1 MDKLMD
7 IAKNCLQATTIAEK
21 IQLTHHA
28 WQAAEKSVLSFEA
41 NTPPMAIALTHFP
54 ARPVLLAPKYMPKRQ
69 LHTPAG
75 LAAFFHALAHIE
87 FIAVMLAWDIL
98 YRFRGLPE
106 QFYKDWLKIAEE
118 EARHFELLNAHL
130 ANFGITYGDLPA
142 HQGLWAHA
150 EDTADDVLAR
160 LALVPMCMEARGLDV
175 TPKMIAKF
183 EALNCTASVA
193 ILSRILN
200 DEIGH
205 VERGAFWFKT
215 LCAQQQL
222 DPTTHFQYLITQHY
236 KGGKPKGPFN
246 RELRIMAGFS
256 NANLD
261 WLENPSL

>member
-7 IAKNCLQATTIAEK
+7 IAQNCLQATTITEK

-28 WQAAEKSVLSFEA
+28 WQAAQKDALSLEA
-41 NTPPMAIALTHFP
+41 NTPPMAIAYTCFP

-69 LHTPAG
+69 LNTSTG

-118 EARHFELLNAHL
+118 EAQHFELLNAHL
-130 ANFGITYGDLPA
+130 VNFGITYGDLPA
-142 HQGLWAHA
+142 HQGLWEHA

-183 EALNCTASVA
+183 EALKCTTSVA

-205 VERGAFWFKT
+205 VERGTFWFKA

-222 DPTTHFQYLITQHY
+222 DPTTHFQRLITQYY

-256 NANLD
+256 NTNLN
-261 WLENPSL
+261 WLENPS

>member
-7 IAKNCLQATTIAEK
+7 IAKNCLQATTITEK
-21 IQLTHHA
+21 IQLTHRA
-28 WQAAEKSVLSFEA
+28 WQAAEKGVLSFES
-41 NTPPMAIALTHFP
+41 NTPPIAQTLANFP
-54 ARPVLLAPKYMPKRQ
+54 ARPVLLAPKHMPKRQ
-69 LHTPAG
+69 FNTPKG

-106 QFYKDWLKIAEE
+106 QFYWDWLKIAEE
-118 EARHFELLNAHL
+118 EAQHFEMLNAHL

-142 HQGLWAHA
+142 HQGLWEHA
-150 EDTADDVLAR
+150 EDTVDDVLAR

-175 TPKMIAKF
+175 TPKMITKF
-183 EALNCTASVA
+183 EVANDTVSVA
-193 ILSRILN
+193 ILSRILT
-200 DEIGH
+200 DEIRH
-205 VERGAFWFKT
+205 VERGVFWFKT
-215 LCAQQQL
+215 LCTQQQL
-222 DPTTHFQYLITQHY
+222 DPALHFQALITHYY